1 MRSIAKHA
9 FEGYQDGETS
19 ADSAGCA
26 YIPAPNDPAG
36 VVNASAYREFLLTKA
51 GMSFRPLDIW
61 KSQEEI

>member
-26 YIPAPNDPAG
+26 YIPAPNDPAAPSTP
-36 VVNASAYREFLLTKA
+36 VLT
-51 GMSFRPLDIW
+51 GNS
-61 KSQEEI
+61 S